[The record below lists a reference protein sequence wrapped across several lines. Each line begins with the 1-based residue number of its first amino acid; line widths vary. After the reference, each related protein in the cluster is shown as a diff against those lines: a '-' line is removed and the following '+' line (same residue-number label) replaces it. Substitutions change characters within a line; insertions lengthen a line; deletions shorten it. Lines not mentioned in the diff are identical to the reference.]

1 MKPIN
6 QPQCPTFLEAG
17 PAGRNDRVARGV
29 VLIEER
35 VTVAGAARVGGAL
48 GVGHTLPEGR
58 ARGARGQH
66 RLARAP
72 VVEEVLVAV
81 TQAAVVGG
89 AFGVL
94 DTLTQTSARLACRWD
109 THTHTQTQ
117 THTHVN
123 TRTHTHTHSHTYTHK
138 HTRKHIHTQ
147 REKQRDFLFVASGS
161 RR

>member
-117 THTHVN
+117 THTHAR
-123 TRTHTHTHSHTYTHK
+123 TRTHTHAQARTGTRTHARTNTRTHA
-138 HTRKHIHTQ
+138 TRTHACMYVH
-147 REKQRDFLFVASGS
+147 
-161 RR
+161 